1 MVTAIAPPAP
11 PTALVGRAAELAA
24 LVETVSAAGTRLVT
38 VTGPPGVGKT
48 RLALA
53 AAQELG
59 GRFPGETAWVDLAP
73 VRAARLVLAEIARA
87 VGVDRAPGEAPV
99 ARIAQAVSGRDVLVV
114 LDNCEHLLAA
124 VPEIG
129 SLLRSCPRLHVIAT
143 SRERLQLA
151 AEREFVLATLP
162 MPSDVEVGDL
172 ARLRVNPAVALLLE
186 RAPAHVTLT
195 ARSARALADVCVR
208 LDGLPLAIELAA
220 ARLRVFT
227 PSELA
232 FRLDHRMSVLTGG
245 ARDGP
250 HRHRDL
256 RGAISWSHDLLP
268 EAERVV
274 FRRLSVFVGDWTVAA
289 AEAVCDDAN
298 VIDAVESLLDKSLI
312 RRVAAD
318 QGGARFSMLVSLR
331 EYAAEELDRHGETAA
346 TVARHRRFFADAS
359 RRWEST
365 IGTDDETAAW
375 AQIGLVRGDLLAA
388 SSNRPDESAGRGPDT
403 SGGPDETL
411 WLAAGV
417 GWYWYTRGSLADA
430 APLIDTVR
438 MAAAREDA
446 SADARAAALVAAG
459 VVALG
464 LGDLDAAEENL
475 RQAGVV
481 SAERD
486 DQRRLAMVSAFRGHV
501 ARERGQP
508 AQAAERYAN
517 ARSIYQR
524 AENARG
530 TAWAAHDLGILA
542 DELNRPAEAESL
554 LREALTAFRA
564 LGYAWAVAVSAAAL
578 ASVLLRSGSA
588 EEAEQLLS
596 EAIALH
602 VEVDDRRGIA
612 QCLELVADVARLRG
626 ATATAAQLLGAALA
640 QRDFAA
646 ARPTEAEQARVGR
659 LANALARTL
668 GQVAAE
674 DGQRR
679 GRALSLPAALAL
691 ASAATENTANQTT
704 AGGDRSLGG
713 PAVLTPRQVQV
724 AALVAAGNT
733 NRQIGRAL
741 GISEKTTE
749 IHLRNIMDRLRTPSR
764 AGVAAWAST
773 HGLQNP

>member
-1 MVTAIAPPAP
+1 M
-11 PTALVGRAAELAA
+11 
-24 LVETVSAAGTRLVT
+24 
-38 VTGPPGVGKT
+38 
-48 RLALA
+48 
-53 AAQELG
+53 
-59 GRFPGETAWVDLAP
+59 
-73 VRAARLVLAEIARA
+73 
-87 VGVDRAPGEAPV
+87 

-129 SLLRSCPRLHVIAT
+129 SLLRSCPRLQVIAT

-186 RAPAHVTLT
+186 RAAGHVTLT

-274 FRRLSVFVGDWTVAA
+274 FRRLSVFVGEWTVAA

-298 VIDAVESLLDKSLI
+298 VLDAVESLLDKSLI

-359 RRWEST
+359 RRWEET

-375 AQIGLVRGDLLAA
+375 AQIGLGRGDLLAA
-388 SSNRPDESAGRGPDT
+388 SSNRPDESAGRRPDT
-403 SGGPDETL
+403 GGDPDDERRPCVTDTEQAMPMRPCGWPPVSGLVLVHPR
-411 WLAAGV
+411 LARRRRAADRHRAHGRGRGV
-417 GWYWYTRGSLADA
+417 RVGRTRAPRHSLPPGWWRSGSATSMPPRRTCAKRMSLAPSATTSADWRWSAPSA
-430 APLIDTVR
+430 ATSP
-438 MAAAREDA
+438 A
-446 SADARAAALVAAG
+446 SAG
-459 VVALG
+459 
-464 LGDLDAAEENL
+464 
-475 RQAGVV
+475 
-481 SAERD
+481 SP
-486 DQRRLAMVSAFRGHV
+486 RRRPSDTR
-501 ARERGQP
+501 
-508 AQAAERYAN
+508 N

-542 DELNRPAEAESL
+542 TSWTAGGGRVPAA
-554 LREALTAFRA
+554 R
-564 LGYAWAVAVSAAAL
+564 GPHHVP
-578 ASVLLRSGSA
+578 LRSGT
-588 EEAEQLLS
+588 
-596 EAIALH
+596 
-602 VEVDDRRGIA
+602 RGRWPSRPPRSHR
-612 QCLELVADVARLRG
+612 CCC
-626 ATATAAQLLGAALA
+626 
-640 QRDFAA
+640 AA
-646 ARPTEAEQARVGR
+646 ARRTKPSSCSAR
-659 LANALARTL
+659 
-668 GQVAAE
+668 
-674 DGQRR
+674 
-679 GRALSLPAALAL
+679 
-691 ASAATENTANQTT
+691 
-704 AGGDRSLGG
+704 
-713 PAVLTPRQVQV
+713 
-724 AALVAAGNT
+724 
-733 NRQIGRAL
+733 
-741 GISEKTTE
+741 
-749 IHLRNIMDRLRTPSR
+749 PSR
-764 AGVAAWAST
+764 CTSRSTIVVASRSAW
-773 HGLQNP
+773 N